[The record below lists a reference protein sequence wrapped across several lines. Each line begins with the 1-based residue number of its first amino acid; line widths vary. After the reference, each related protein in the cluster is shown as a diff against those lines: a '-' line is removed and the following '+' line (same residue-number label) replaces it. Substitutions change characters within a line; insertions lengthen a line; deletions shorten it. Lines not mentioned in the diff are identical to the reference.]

1 MYIWSILKCCISSSN
16 EITPNIKKSSSIVER
31 HIAGVVNLIARSSLS
46 PNWCIQYSWKKL
58 SPMKSQTVPYLHR
71 CCVYHRLTV
80 FLYLIIHINPLYIRM
95 MFSDWVIKGVL
106 FYHFLVFFPS
116 SIPSLGHL
124 SFGIPYSVYVSSI
137 SIYWIMSFT
146 SYYYW
151 GNTCRMTRIDAN

>member
-1 MYIWSILKCCISSSN
+1 
-16 EITPNIKKSSSIVER
+16 
-31 HIAGVVNLIARSSLS
+31 LIARSSLS

-80 FLYLIIHINPLYIRM
+80 FLYLIIHINPLYIWM
-95 MFSDWVIKGVL
+95 MFSDWVIKGLL

-116 SIPSLGHL
+116 NTPSRGHL
-124 SFGIPYSVYVSSI
+124 SFGIPYSVYVSII
-137 SIYWIMSFT
+137 SIYWTMSFK

-151 GNTCRMTRIDAN
+151 GNTCRITRIDVN